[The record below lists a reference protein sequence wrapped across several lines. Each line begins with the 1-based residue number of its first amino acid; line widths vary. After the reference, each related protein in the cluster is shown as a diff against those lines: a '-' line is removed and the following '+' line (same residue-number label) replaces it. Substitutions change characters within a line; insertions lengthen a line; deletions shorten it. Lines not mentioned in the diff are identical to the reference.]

1 MNKQHLIIHAMYKN
15 ILVTGGCG
23 FIGSHFVRLA
33 KERFDNVIVLD
44 ALTYAAINA
53 PSGLKQSNGH
63 MRIDNVDYYV
73 GSILSRLDVK
83 YILGEYNI
91 DVVVN
96 FAAESHVDNSISS
109 VSPFID
115 TNVTGV
121 ANLLDICKRSW
132 RDQFATKRFIQV
144 STDEVYGSLGL
155 HEESFTE
162 KSPYKPR
169 NPYAA
174 SKAGGDHLVDAFVN
188 TYGFPAIITHCCN
201 NYGPGQHEEKFIPKT
216 IKAILKGENIKIYG
230 NGQNVREWIYVE
242 DHCRGI
248 LHALDYGKI
257 GEHYNFGSG
266 QEMSNL
272 DLALWIRRN
281 MEHLTEKRS
290 VVEFIEDR
298 KGHDLRYSVNSDKAS
313 KDIYWG
319 TIMPFAA
326 GLKETIDSYTNSK

>member
-1 MNKQHLIIHAMYKN
+1 MYNN

-33 KERFDNVIVLD
+33 KERFENVVVLD
-44 ALTYAAINA
+44 TLTYAAINA
-53 PSGLKQSNGH
+53 PAGLKLASALQYVE
-63 MRIDNVDYYV
+63 DNVRYFK
-73 GSILSRLDVK
+73 GSINDAALTEWIIKNL
-83 YILGEYNI
+83 EI

-96 FAAESHVDNSISS
+96 FAAESHVDNSINGVGEFIKTNIEGVS
-109 VSPFID
+109 VLLNACRYSWSD
-115 TNVTGV
+115 KS
-121 ANLLDICKRSW
+121 AN
-132 RDQFATKRFIQV
+132 KRFIQV

-174 SKAGGDHLVDAFVN
+174 SKAGGDHLVDAFFN
-188 TYGFPAIITHCCN
+188 TYEFPAIVTHCCN

-272 DLALWIRRN
+272 DIALWIRRN
-281 MEHLTEKRS
+281 MEHLTDKKS

-298 KGHDLRYSVNSDKAS
+298 KGHDLRYSVNSEKAS
-313 KDIYWG
+313 NDIYWSAN
-319 TIMPFAA
+319 MPFAA
-326 GLKETIDSYTNSK
+326 GLKETINSYLSK